1 MNSRAAV
8 VSSGEQI
15 EITIDSLNHNGEGV
29 GRYKGVAVFVPFTIP
44 GEKVLVEILELKK
57 NYVTAK
63 LIRHHEPSGQRIQ
76 PRCPVFDTCGG
87 SQFQHIDYQLQ
98 LDLKRRLVED
108 ALRRIGKIT
117 GVRVDEPLG
126 MKDPWAYRNK
136 AQFQVSLVDGKVK
149 LGFFEEGSH
158 ALVPTTQCLLIDQQ
172 ISDIAAI
179 VEGILNKYQ
188 VPVYEWETGTGLLRH
203 VVIRKGWATSKVMV
217 VLTTSGEKY
226 GELFSLAR
234 EIKTKVPQVVSVV
247 RNINT
252 SPNRTVFGREN
263 QVLAGQLNITD
274 QLAGLTFSI
283 SPTSFYQ
290 VNSAQTE
297 ILYAKALEFAGLS
310 GRETVLDVYCGIG
323 TISLFLARQAA
334 RVFGFEVSVEAV
346 RDAAEN
352 AKANKIYNVEF
363 ISGKAEERLP
373 KLVAAGVKPD
383 VVVVDPPRQGIEK
396 RALQAIA
403 DMAPERIVY
412 ISCNPATMARDLNFL
427 SYRGY
432 EVKKVQPVDMF
443 PQTGHVESIVL
454 MTNCG
459 LKGE

>member
-8 VSSGEQI
+8 VIPGEQI
-15 EITIDSLNHNGEGV
+15 ELAIDSISHNGEGV

-44 GEKVLVEILELKK
+44 GEKVIVEVAELKK
-57 NYVTAK
+57 NYVTAN
-63 LIRHHEPSGQRIQ
+63 LLSHLEQSGQRVKPQ
-76 PRCPVFDTCGG
+76 CPAFDTCGG
-87 SQFQHIDYQLQ
+87 SQFQHISYQMQ

-117 GVRVDEPLG
+117 DVTVDEPLG
-126 MKDPWAYRNK
+126 MENPWAYRNK
-136 AQFQVSLVDGKVK
+136 AQFQVSLVDNKIK

-158 ALVPTTQCLLIDQQ
+158 ALVPTTECLLLDRQ
-172 ISDIAAI
+172 ISDIAGV
-179 VEGILNKYQ
+179 VEGILNKYH
-188 VPVYEWETGTGLLRH
+188 VPVYDWETGSGLLRH
-203 VVIRKGWATSKVMV
+203 IVIRKGWATGKVMV
-217 VLTTSGEKY
+217 VLVTSGEKF
-226 GELFSLAR
+226 GELFPLAR
-234 EIKTKVPQVVSVV
+234 EIKARVPQIVSVV

-252 SPNRTVFGREN
+252 SPNRTVFGRDN

-274 QLAGLTFSI
+274 KMDGLTFTI

-290 VNSAQTE
+290 VNSEQTE

-310 GRETVLDVYCGIG
+310 GRETVLDVYSGIG
-323 TISLFLARQAA
+323 TISLFLARKAG
-334 RVFGFEVSVEAV
+334 RVFGFEVSTEAV

-352 AKANKIYNVEF
+352 ARANQIHNVEF

-373 KLVAAGVKPD
+373 KLIQTGIKPD

-412 ISCNPATMARDLNFL
+412 VSCDPATMARDLNFL

-432 EVKKVQPVDMF
+432 QAKRVQPVDMF
-443 PQTGHVESIVL
+443 PQTSHVECVALADS
-454 MTNCG
+454 G
-459 LKGE
+459 KH